1 LFSRWGNGGA
11 AMTVTKRATK
21 FIFVTGG
28 VVSSLGKGLTGA
40 SIAAILEASG
50 LRVTLMKMD
59 PYLNVDPGTMSP
71 FQHGEVF
78 VTEDGA
84 ETDLDLGHYERFS
97 SVNMK
102 RKHNFTTG
110 QVYEQV
116 LASERAGEYLGAT
129 VQVIPHVTDEIKR
142 RIKAATGD
150 SDVALIE
157 VGGTVGDIES
167 QPFLEAIRQIRLEE
181 GRADTLF
188 IHLTLLPY
196 IKTAGEMKT
205 KPTQHSVAALRQIGI
220 QPDIIVCRTDRP
232 LEDEVKR
239 KISLFC
245 NVPVNCVVAA
255 EDVDFIYELPA
266 RLHEQGIDAR
276 IFEMM
281 NIWAKQPDLTPWQE
295 FVTRFQTATTTVR
308 IGIVGKYVD
317 LVESYKSLNEALVH
331 AGVANNCKVE
341 LVHIEAEKLE
351 KGAKVAL
358 DDLDGVVV
366 PGGFGVRGIEGKIRA
381 VQLVRE
387 QSIPFL
393 GICLGMQLAVIE
405 YARNVMGLKG
415 ANSTEFDTTTP
426 YPVIDYLP
434 GQKDEEKMGGTMRL
448 GGYPCKLK
456 AGSLA
461 RKIYDSDSV
470 VERHRHRYEVN
481 PKYPAE
487 LEAGGLTISG
497 VSPDGSLVEMVELSG
512 HPWFV
517 ATQAHPEFTSRP
529 LRPSPLF
536 ASFIEAALK
545 RLQGRS

>member
-1 LFSRWGNGGA
+1 
-11 AMTVTKRATK
+11 MTVSKRPTK

-28 VVSSLGKGLTGA
+28 VVSSLGKGLTGS

-50 LRVTLMKMD
+50 LSVTLMKMD

-97 SVNMK
+97 SVNME

-110 QVYEQV
+110 QVYEEV
-116 LASERAGEYLGAT
+116 LAAERAGKYLGAT

-142 RIKAATGD
+142 RIRVATGD

-181 GRADTLF
+181 GRTDTLF

-205 KPTQHSVAALRQIGI
+205 KPTQHSVAAMRQIGI
-220 QPDIIVCRTDRP
+220 QPDIIVCRSDRP
-232 LEDEVKR
+232 LDDDVKR

-245 NVPVNCVVAA
+245 NVPVSCVIAA
-255 EDVDFIYELPA
+255 EDVDFIYELPL

-276 IFEMM
+276 LFEMM
-281 NIWAKQPDLTPWQE
+281 NIWAKQPDLTPWQN
-295 FVTRFQTATTTVR
+295 FVTRFQTAATQAR

-331 AGVANNCKVE
+331 AGVTNHCKVE
-341 LVHIEAEKLE
+341 LVHIDAEKLE
-351 KGAKVAL
+351 RGIKVGL

-381 VQLVRE
+381 ISLVRE

-393 GICLGMQLAVIE
+393 GICLGLQLAVIE
-405 YARNVMGLKG
+405 YARSVMGLKG
-415 ANSTEFDTTTP
+415 ANSTEFDPGTP

-434 GQKDEEKMGGTMRL
+434 GQKNEEKMGGTMRL
-448 GGYPCKLK
+448 GGYPCQLK
-456 AGSLA
+456 AGTLA
-461 RKIYDSDSV
+461 REIYQSDSV
-470 VERHRHRYEVN
+470 TERHRHRYEVN
-481 PKYPAE
+481 PDYPAR
-487 LEAGGLTISG
+487 LEEGGMVISG
-497 VSPDGSLVEMVELSG
+497 VSPDGKLVEMVELPG

-536 ASFIEAALK
+536 ASFIKAALARQK
-545 RLQGRS
+545 ARQ

>member
-1 LFSRWGNGGA
+1 
-11 AMTVTKRATK
+11 MTDSTRPTK
-21 FIFVTGG
+21 FVFVTGG
-28 VVSSLGKGLTGA
+28 VVSSLGKGLTA
-40 SIAAILEASG
+40 SCIAAILEASG
-50 LRVTLMKMD
+50 LRVGLMKMD

-78 VTEDGA
+78 VTQDGA

-97 SVNMK
+97 SINME

-110 QVYEQV
+110 QVYEEV
-116 LASERAGEYLGAT
+116 LSAERAGKYLGAT

-142 RIKAATGD
+142 RIRAAAQGC
-150 SDVALIE
+150 DVALVE

-167 QPFLEAIRQIRLEE
+167 QPFLEAIRQIRLEV
-181 GRADTLF
+181 GRSDTLF

-196 IKTAGEMKT
+196 IPTAGEMKT

-220 QPDIIVCRTDRP
+220 QPDLIVCRSDRP
-232 LEDEVKR
+232 MEEDVKR

-245 NVPVNCVVAA
+245 NVPVDCVIAAQDVA
-255 EDVDFIYELPA
+255 FIYELPL

-276 IFEMM
+276 MFEMM
-281 NIWAKQPDLTPWQE
+281 NIWTKRPDLTPWQN
-295 FVTRFQTATTTVR
+295 FVTRFQTATTRVR

-317 LVESYKSLNEALVH
+317 LVESYKSLNEALIH
-331 AGVANNCKVE
+331 AGVANNCKVT
-341 LVHIEAEKLE
+341 LSHIDAQELE
-351 KGAKVAL
+351 KGITVAL

-366 PGGFGVRGIEGKIRA
+366 PGGFGERGIEGKIRA
-381 VQLVRE
+381 IQLVRE
-387 QSIPFL
+387 QKIPFL

-405 YARNVMGLKG
+405 FARNVMGLTG
-415 ANSTEFDTTTP
+415 ANSTEFDGQTA

-448 GGYPCKLK
+448 GGYPCHLQ
-456 AGSLA
+456 AGTLA
-461 RKIYDSDSV
+461 RAVYGEDTV

-481 PKYPAE
+481 PEYQTRLAD
-487 LEAGGLTISG
+487 GGMTISG
-497 VSPDGSLVEMVELSG
+497 LSPDGQLVEMVELSD
-512 HPWFV
+512 HPWYV

-536 ASFIEAALK
+536 ASFIAAALV
-545 RLQGRS
+545 RQGAR

>member
-1 LFSRWGNGGA
+1 
-11 AMTVTKRATK
+11 MTVSKRATK

-40 SIAAILEASG
+40 SVAAILEASG
-50 LRVTLMKMD
+50 LCVTLIKMD

-97 SVNMK
+97 SINME

-110 QVYEQV
+110 QVYEEV
-116 LASERAGEYLGAT
+116 LAAERAGRYLGAT

-142 RIKAATGD
+142 RIKVATAG

-196 IKTAGEMKT
+196 IKAAGEMKT

-220 QPDIIVCRTDRP
+220 QPDIIVCRSDRP
-232 LEDEVKR
+232 LDDDVKR

-255 EDVDFIYELPA
+255 EDVDFIYKLPL

-281 NIWAKQPDLTPWQE
+281 NIWTRQPDLTPWQN
-295 FVTRFQTATTTVR
+295 FITRFQTATTTVC

-331 AGVANNCKVE
+331 AGVVNNCRVE
-341 LVHIEAEKLE
+341 LTHIDAEELE
-351 KGAKVAL
+351 RGAMVGL
-358 DDLDGVVV
+358 DNLDGVVV

-415 ANSTEFDTTTP
+415 ANSTEFDPTTP

-456 AGSLA
+456 AGTKA
-461 RKIYDSDSV
+461 REIYQAESV

-481 PKYPAE
+481 PDYQAQ

-497 VSPDGSLVEMVELSG
+497 LSPDGTLVEMVELSG
-512 HPWFV
+512 HPWFI

-536 ASFIEAALK
+536 ASFIAAALERQRA
-545 RLQGRS
+545 RLVV

>member
-1 LFSRWGNGGA
+1 
-11 AMTVTKRATK
+11 MTPGKKRPTK
-21 FIFVTGG
+21 FVFVTGG
-28 VVSSLGKGLTGA
+28 VVSSLGKGLTSS

-50 LRVTLMKMD
+50 LCVALMKMD

-97 SVNMK
+97 SINME

-110 QVYEQV
+110 QVYEHV
-116 LASERAGEYLGAT
+116 LTSERAGKYLGAT

-142 RIKAATGD
+142 RIRIAAEGC
-150 SDVALIE
+150 DVALVE

-167 QPFLEAIRQIRLEE
+167 QPFLEAIRQIRLEV
-181 GRADTLF
+181 GREDTLF
-188 IHLTLLPY
+188 VHLTLLPY
-196 IKTAGEMKT
+196 IKTAGEVKT

-220 QPDIIVCRTDRP
+220 QPDIVVCRTDRP
-232 LEDEVKR
+232 IEDDIKR

-245 NVPVNCVVAA
+245 NVPVNCVIAA
-255 EDVDFIYELPA
+255 QDVDFIYELPL
-266 RLHEQGIDAR
+266 RLHEQGIDERMFELMNVWAR
-276 IFEMM
+276 
-281 NIWAKQPDLTPWQE
+281 KPDLTPWLN
-295 FVTRFQTATTTVR
+295 FVTRFKTATSAVR

-331 AGVANNCKVE
+331 AGVANNCQVQ
-341 LVHIEAEKLE
+341 LVHIDAEELE
-351 KGAKVAL
+351 RGMDVGL
-358 DDLDGVVV
+358 DDLVGVVV

-381 VQLVRE
+381 IQLVRE
-387 QSIPFL
+387 RQIPFL

-405 YARNVMGLKG
+405 YARNLKGWQG
-415 ANSTEFDTTTP
+415 ANSTEFDSKTP
-426 YPVIDYLP
+426 YPVIDLLP
-434 GQKDEEKMGGTMRL
+434 EQRGEEKMGGTMRL

-456 AGSLA
+456 KGTRAHA
-461 RKIYDSDSV
+461 IYGRENV

-481 PKYPAE
+481 PDLIEE
-487 LEAGGLTISG
+487 LEKGPLVISG
-497 VSPDGSLVEMVELSG
+497 QSPDRRLVEMVELPD

-517 ATQAHPEFTSRP
+517 ATQAHPEFNSRP

-536 ASFIEAALK
+536 VSFIEASLK
-545 RLQGRS
+545 RMQERK

>member
-1 LFSRWGNGGA
+1 MKMSTR
-11 AMTVTKRATK
+11 TRATK

-28 VVSSLGKGLTGA
+28 VVSSLGKGLTG
-40 SIAAILEASG
+40 SCIAAILEAAG
-50 LRVTLMKMD
+50 LHVGLMKMD

-97 SVNMK
+97 SVNME

-116 LASERAGEYLGAT
+116 ILNERAGDYLGAT
-129 VQVIPHVTDEIKR
+129 VQVIPHVTDEIIR
-142 RIKAATGD
+142 RIHVAADGYD
-150 SDVALIE
+150 IAIVE

-167 QPFLEAIRQIRLEE
+167 QPFMEAIRQIRLDV
-181 GRADTLF
+181 GRNDALF

-232 LEDEVKR
+232 LEEEYKR

-245 NVPVNCVVAA
+245 NVPVNCVIAA
-255 EDVDFIYELPA
+255 QDVDFIYELPLK
-266 RLHEQGIDAR
+266 LHTQGMDER
-276 IFEMM
+276 IFEQM
-281 NIWAKQPDLTPWQE
+281 NIWARKPDLSAWHR
-295 FVTRFQTATTTVR
+295 FVDRFTNADIQVR

-317 LVESYKSLNEALVH
+317 LTESYKSLNEALVH
-331 AGVANNCKVE
+331 AGVANNCQVI
-341 LVHIEAEKLE
+341 LDHIDAEKLE
-351 KGAKVAL
+351 SGQNVEL
-358 DDLDGVVV
+358 DSMDGVVV
-366 PGGFGVRGIEGKIRA
+366 PGGFGGRGIEGKIRA

-387 QSIPFL
+387 KNIPFL
-393 GICLGMQLAVIE
+393 GICLGMQLAVAE
-405 YARNVMGLKG
+405 YARNVLGWKG
-415 ANSTEFDTTTP
+415 ANSTEFDPETKH
-426 YPVIDYLP
+426 PVIDLLP
-434 GQKDEEKMGGTMRL
+434 EQKNEVNMGGTMRL
-448 GGYPCKLK
+448 GGYPCLLK
-456 AGSLA
+456 EDSLA
-461 RKIYDSDSV
+461 SRIYGSTEIS
-470 VERHRHRYEVN
+470 ERHRHRYEVN
-481 PKYPAE
+481 PEVIEK
-487 LEAGGLTISG
+487 LEEGGLTISG
-497 VSPDGSLVEMVELSG
+497 LSPDRRLVEMVELKG

-536 ASFIEAALK
+536 ASFIKAALK
-545 RLQGRS
+545 RKNER